1 MRVLL
6 FALMIALL
14 PLRGWVSDAMATSM
28 AVAELD
34 ASSHRVES
42 AIKSRAVKAYFMQ
55 ADGIFDVKNALLT
68 GHPHAMASL
77 TDVDVDAGAA
87 QNPGELRKAAVDCAG
102 HAGNPNDAATSDAC
116 GACSACL
123 TCHVSAIQGSMATL
137 QAFALPRAA
146 PRLERRRFASADTA
160 PSQKPPIS

>member
-28 AVAELD
+28 ATAQMS
-34 ASSHRVES
+34 ASSHVIES
-42 AIKSRAVKAYFMQ
+42 AVKSRAMQ
-55 ADGIFDVKNALLT
+55 AGITETSGSFDGESSMSA
-68 GHPHAMASL
+68 GHAHVMASS
-77 TDVDVDAGAA
+77 TETAHAHSAPNEVTF
-87 QNPGELRKAAVDCAG
+87 DCAG
-102 HAGNPNDAATSDAC
+102 HAGNADDAATSDAC

-123 TCHVSAIQGSMATL
+123 TCHVSAIQGSMETL
-137 QAFALPRAA
+137 QAFSLPRVV
-146 PRLERRRFASADTA
+146 PLLERRHFASADTA

>member
-6 FALMIALL
+6 FALMIALM
-14 PLRGWVSDAMATSM
+14 PLRGWISDAMATSM
-28 AVAELD
+28 AVAELG
-34 ASSHRVES
+34 AFGHRVES
-42 AIKSRAVKAYFMQ
+42 AIKSRAIKADLTE
-55 ADGIFDVKNALLT
+55 AGAIFDVKNALLT

-77 TDVDVDAGAA
+77 TDAGAA

-102 HAGNPNDAATSDAC
+102 HTGNPDDAATSDAC

-123 TCHVSAIQGSMATL
+123 TCHVSAIPGSMVTL
-137 QAFALPRAA
+137 QAFSLPRAA
-146 PRLERRRFASADTA
+146 PPLERRRFASADTA

>member
-28 AVAELD
+28 AVAQMSV
-34 ASSHRVES
+34 SSHFIDS
-42 AIKSRAVKAYFMQ
+42 AIKSRATQAVKTKTSGSFYGENTVSIGHLHAVVFSTET
-55 ADGIFDVKNALLT
+55 AHAHDDFKDVAL
-68 GHPHAMASL
+68 
-77 TDVDVDAGAA
+77 
-87 QNPGELRKAAVDCAG
+87 DCAG
-102 HAGNPNDAATSDAC
+102 HAGNPDDAATSDLC

-137 QAFALPRAA
+137 QAFALPHAA
-146 PRLERRRFASADTA
+146 LPLERRHFASADTA
-160 PSQKPPIS
+160 LSQKPPIS

>member
-28 AVAELD
+28 AVMELG
-34 ASSHRVES
+34 APSHLLGN
-42 AIKSRAVKAYFMQ
+42 ATKSRAKH
-55 ADGIFDVKNALLT
+55 ADETGTSSSFDAEKTVATALPHLRTSSADT
-68 GHPHAMASL
+68 GTAQDPGKL
-77 TDVDVDAGAA
+77 NEAA
-87 QNPGELRKAAVDCAG
+87 FDCAG
-102 HAGNPNDAATSDAC
+102 HAGNTDDAATSDAC

-137 QAFALPRAA
+137 QAFSLPRAV
-146 PRLERRRFASADTA
+146 PLLERRHFASADTA
-160 PSQKPPIS
+160 PNQKPPIS

>member
-28 AVAELD
+28 AIAELGT
-34 ASSHRVES
+34 SSHRMDS
-42 AIKSRAVKAYFMQ
+42 AIKSRAKQ
-55 ADGIFDVKNALLT
+55 AHAERTSGILGAKNALSTDHVHAIASSADT
-68 GHPHAMASL
+68 GTAQ
-77 TDVDVDAGAA
+77 DAGQLKEAA
-87 QNPGELRKAAVDCAG
+87 FDCAG
-102 HAGNPNDAATSDAC
+102 HAGNPDDAAAC

-123 TCHVSAIQGSMATL
+123 TCHVSAIPSSTVML

-146 PRLERRRFASADTA
+146 PPLERRRFASADTA

>member
-14 PLRGWVSDAMATSM
+14 PLRGWVSDAMATNM
-28 AVAELD
+28 AIAELGT
-34 ASSHRVES
+34 SSHRLDS
-42 AIKSRAVKAYFMQ
+42 AINSRAKQ
-55 ADGIFDVKNALLT
+55 ADAERTSGIFDAKNTLST
-68 GHPHAMASL
+68 GHLHATASSAD
-77 TDVDVDAGAA
+77 TGTAQDAGQLKEAA
-87 QNPGELRKAAVDCAG
+87 FDCAG
-102 HAGNPNDAATSDAC
+102 HAGNPDDAAAC

-137 QAFALPRAA
+137 QAFALPCAA
-146 PRLERRRFASADTA
+146 PLLERRRFASADTA

>member
-28 AVAELD
+28 AVMELG
-34 ASSHRVES
+34 APSHLLGN
-42 AIKSRAVKAYFMQ
+42 ATKSRATH
-55 ADGIFDVKNALLT
+55 ADETGTSSSFDAEKTVATALPHLRTSSADT
-68 GHPHAMASL
+68 GTAQDPGKL
-77 TDVDVDAGAA
+77 NEAA
-87 QNPGELRKAAVDCAG
+87 FDCAG
-102 HAGNPNDAATSDAC
+102 HAGNTDDTATSDAC

-123 TCHVSAIQGSMATL
+123 TCHVSAVQADTAAL
-137 QAFALPRAA
+137 QTFSLQSRA
-146 PRLERRRFASADTA
+146 PQLQRRDFASADTA

>member
-14 PLRGWVSDAMATSM
+14 PWRGWASEAMAI
-28 AVAELD
+28 AELGT
-34 ASSHRVES
+34 SSHRLDS
-42 AIKSRAVKAYFMQ
+42 AINSRAKQVDAERTS
-55 ADGIFDVKNALLT
+55 GIFDAKNTLST
-68 GHPHAMASL
+68 GHLHATASSA
-77 TDVDVDAGAA
+77 DAGTAQDAGQLKEAA
-87 QNPGELRKAAVDCAG
+87 FDCAG
-102 HAGNPNDAATSDAC
+102 HAGNPDDAAAAAC

-123 TCHVSAIQGSMATL
+123 TCHVSAIQGSAVLL

-146 PRLERRRFASADTA
+146 PLLERRRFASADTA